1 MGVSKSGSKGSD
13 VRRSAIS
20 FDLMSSNKLNKDGIL
35 NSAKEWQ
42 RPLTAVT
49 EFVKL
54 EEPQKVLPDATPN
67 FASKKKK
74 KKGNK
79 SLKIQISAPNKV
91 ASEQTKPST
100 YNPSIDLMKKL
111 SLGLSEL
118 QPGTPKMG

>member
-20 FDLMSSNKLNKDGIL
+20 FELMSTFKLKDGIL
-35 NSAKEWQ
+35 NSAKEDQ

-54 EEPQKVLPDATPN
+54 GEPQKVLPDATPN
-67 FASKKKK
+67 FSSKKKK
-74 KKGNK
+74 KKGK
-79 SLKIQISAPNKV
+79 SLKIQIAAPNKET
-91 ASEQTKPST
+91 SEQTRPGT

-111 SLGLSEL
+111 SLGFTEL

>member
-1 MGVSKSGSKGSD
+1 MRVSKSGSKNSD

-20 FDLMSSNKLNKDGIL
+20 FELMSSSKLKDCIL
-35 NSAKEWQ
+35 FSAKEEQ

-54 EEPQKVLPDATPN
+54 GEPQKVLPDATPN

-74 KKGNK
+74 KKGK

-91 ASEQTKPST
+91 ASEQMKPLTS